1 MRKSTT
7 SSIEERKLLK
17 IFCQKEKNRTSSEV
31 LFFVYKLHN
40 TIISEESEVITVGK
54 IIETTYHDTVG
65 RITSFASDLL
75 KNSFYTLND
84 KKPSIVTYYNINQVE
99 STLDPGSKLAYD
111 YIGDESPIRYNKIED
126 FIIYGF
132 NRIELQLENDE
143 FGLEAEKITGDM
155 FILPNTIKP
164 TEGDYFEVEHIK
176 DSSWL
181 FIVTDVQQ
189 DTLENG
195 SNVYKCQYKLE
206 VVDHD
211 RILNNVVEDYT
222 MIEKREGTNVVKV
235 VETNKL
241 EKAKE
246 MDKVAVSLKAYFNE
260 LFYSSKVQTFI
271 YMDLTEWRVYDEYMI
286 EFLIRNQILANGLD
300 SFIYVTHQLE
310 VDKTFSLDYDGTVFR
325 ALELRDK
332 ERLRSACRCFRLE
345 DISNIY
351 GTIFAS
357 RYEAYFKTHYIKPAY
372 DIIYNGA
379 AFPDELV
386 YDILE
391 HNLVQ
396 DDKDLNEVTPLWR
409 NIVVKYFYNE
419 EYTKDEVKSILDID
433 FNDSIQAFYMIPT
446 LILCLEYAIEK
457 LLK

>member
-1 MRKSTT
+1 MP
-7 SSIEERKLLK
+7 
-17 IFCQKEKNRTSSEV
+17 
-31 LFFVYKLHN
+31 HN
-40 TIISEESEVITVGK
+40 IIISEESEVITVGK

-99 STLDPGSKLAYD
+99 TSLDPGSKLAYD
-111 YIGDESPIRYNKIED
+111 NIGDNSPIRYNKIED

-206 VVDHD
+206 YVDHD
-211 RILNNVVEDYT
+211 RILNNVVEDFT

-241 EKAKE
+241 AKAKE
-246 MDKVAVSLKAYFNE
+246 MDKVAVSLKSYYND
-260 LFYSSKVQTFI
+260 LFYNNKVQTFT

-286 EFLIRNQILANGLD
+286 EFLIRNKILADGLD
-300 SFIYVTHQLE
+300 SFVYVCHQLE
-310 VDKTFSLDYDGTVFR
+310 VDKTFSLDYDGTIFR

-332 ERLRSACRCFRLE
+332 DRLRTACRCFRLV
-345 DISNIY
+345 DISNEY
-351 GTIFAS
+351 ATIFAS
-357 RYEAYFKTHYIKPAY
+357 RYEAYFKTRYIKPAY
-372 DIIYNGA
+372 DIVYNGA

-386 YDILE
+386 YDIIE
-391 HNLVQ
+391 HNLVD

-409 NIVVKYFYNE
+409 NIIVKYFYNE
-419 EYTKDEVKSILDID
+419 DYTKDEVQSIYNID
-433 FNDSIQAFYMIPT
+433 FDESIQAFYMIPT